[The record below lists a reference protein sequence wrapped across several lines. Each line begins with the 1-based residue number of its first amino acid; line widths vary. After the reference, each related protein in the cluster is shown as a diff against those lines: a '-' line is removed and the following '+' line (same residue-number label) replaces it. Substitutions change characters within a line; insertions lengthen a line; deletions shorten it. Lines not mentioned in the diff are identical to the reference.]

1 MRNINGLV
9 TRCSSVKRNRKPI
22 GERASSKLRC
32 LVTAS
37 SYVATKPKAR
47 SPMGFLLCGSTRTPH
62 DSKTS
67 TRGRGRK
74 EYMVCRKA
82 RGQFPNNP
90 CDWSNHQVEGHTQK
104 RSMMILFTGV
114 KYLILSTP
122 SLWGRGVFG

>member
-1 MRNINGLV
+1 MQTINGLV
-9 TRCSSVKRNRKPI
+9 NRCSSVKRTRKPI

-32 LVTAS
+32 SVTAD

-62 DSKTS
+62 DSKTP

-74 EYMVCRKA
+74 EYTVCRKA

-122 SLWGRGVFG
+122 CLWGRGVFG